1 MNDYLNDI
9 MNSGKP
15 KLGDDGYM
23 TSAEEASQAIQE
35 APMYKALD
43 DQLVRYGKGLEEREK
58 QYNQYQSDRISA
70 FDYLQ
75 KKKDEKGW
83 KGLSPHQKNFYRNN
97 YQTIIPNKFDLDSQ
111 GTLQGELPTVY
122 VGASRYKGKGEDI
135 TMNQIVDDGLAITGS
150 ILTDVAETLETPY
163 AAAAHLI
170 DKDKGRE
177 SDWRDIF
184 PQMIRNNPGIG
195 FGRNTEQ
202 KQIMKAITS
211 PEYVAKN
218 PWKSMAAEIFIP
230 GMPAGWGGK
239 GWKAAKAAK
248 KLADEEALLRI
259 AKHNF
264 ADDTFD
270 DIASEILPELTK
282 LDETW
287 KTADDIWNAG
297 LLPDSQ
303 MDEAIENLDDIALN
317 QGKKIENQTL
327 ADKAG
332 LDHVDK
338 FPNTKYTDT
347 KENLE
352 LRDEIDGIKKT
363 LAYRAGLDKSQYNP
377 TDDLETL
384 NTEEGYEIWKRRKKS
399 NDDLFL
405 RLRNSQNEL
414 LKNYGID
421 MHSLPNFPKF
431 GNTPLSNPAKN
442 KFDKQPEIE
451 ELRDKFIDK
460 ITNSEPKPDNPMF
473 PDWKTEYTEMK
484 GSSRWKEKG
493 EFNWYDFRQNETDLY
508 GSGVKKTWRKSNQ
521 PEDIRPTNKLLDEE
535 AAEMTEYHLDKT
547 RQYYNRKKL
556 VGEKQK
562 DADDYFLELMNDHQS
577 NYNDY
582 NDKNYDELFEA
593 AKEVFRADKRAQF
606 VRSFPGDTYD
616 FDIIS
621 QGSRYAEEELHW
633 TIRYG
638 AQWKEKKKTVEK
650 LKEKGEDVSALE
662 GSTFFDQAKI
672 DFIEMTRLKLNSDRL
687 NMNEGL
693 FEGIE
698 HFRPDQPKY
707 YSEGFEKAHKAEVK
721 NIKEN
726 PSYKWKDRKG
736 GHNEEDFLWW
746 QASDYGRDKSKKNYM
761 DLVNKQ
767 NAKKK
772 KLDDDIEFLGLAI
785 KHQDSELEHMREVYP
800 SYEDEIEDMAY
811 KAYKKIQDEP
821 WRTEEMLK
829 FGDAEHMHINFV
841 ESLKKGFT
849 PDDYAKRKE
858 KFFKLEDIK
867 SGRKDKEKKMAK
879 LLKERNAFNQSK
891 GDIIK
896 ATEKELSISKVRNDK
911 MQKNKHAHGE
921 TKKHSQRYVDY
932 LEKKLKA
939 QKSQYTQQGTPL
951 DKSTEKQIPFVLE
964 PQKKLPSK
972 TPVDKVEKELDDA
985 LKLFEKTEKDKNIIP
1000 DLTKKMEIPEP
1011 ELRVDKKKV
1020 DKNTKKKNIDPDK
1033 PTYRFGGIVPK
1044 FHDGG
1049 KVHKHP
1055 HKKKPIYEPVDYGS
1069 LIPGGMKYPEQ
1080 ESTRV
1085 EKPVIDPKKMNKL
1098 KWEDKGVD
1106 VGELIAKKKA
1116 IQSGYKDVLFDNDNW
1131 DEDPTIEQ
1139 QKQTMESSKA
1149 WFTKWNNSDMAKDM
1163 LTASYAS
1170 DPDLDPKTA
1179 RARALDNLE
1188 DRNTNLQNLNTIT
1201 PYKST
1206 TTLGKMYGG
1215 DVHQKEENKY
1225 KLFPG
1230 MDNQMSMNERVLHG
1244 FTSAFNNPTLTKDGK
1259 VDWKKKKEEIIKT
1272 FPDPYN
1278 KEKASEMT
1286 ERRLENLL
1294 TAKLYRDLYKDPANI
1309 EELKDDA
1316 KKASII
1322 RRADRNK
1329 GESFRTDRWDNTF
1342 NEKMN
1347 KIYLTN
1353 KSNPS
1358 TAFHETGHVNTD
1370 ASALIPNQDIRTIQ
1384 EEMPSNLNRPSED
1397 RLEDIIVRQK
1407 EDGTFFKS
1415 NPTDYIP
1422 NIAEWWIRIA
1432 RMRKEAEMLNKKGF
1446 NIYNPFKSK
1455 ATMHDVEQLKKSSN
1469 NDIKQIFQNYSNEHI
1484 LKGLNTVAER
1494 NNNKT
1499 DKYKNI
1505 S

>member
-9 MNSGKP
+9 MNSSKP

-23 TSAEEASQAIQE
+23 TSEEEASQAIQQ

-97 YQTIIPNKFDLDSQ
+97 YQTIIPNRFDLDNQ

-135 TMNQIVDDGLAITGS
+135 TMNQIVNDGLAITGS
-150 ILTDVAETLETPY
+150 VLTDVAETLEVPY

-184 PQMIRNNPGIG
+184 PHTIRKNPIVG
-195 FGRNTEQ
+195 FGKNTEQ

-211 PEYVAKN
+211 PEWVDKN
-218 PWKSMAAEIFIP
+218 PWKSLGAEIFIP
-230 GMPAGWGGK
+230 GFPANWGGK
-239 GWKAAKAAK
+239 GWKASKAAK
-248 KLADEEALLRI
+248 KLADEEALRRI

-264 ADDTFD
+264 TEDITDDLV
-270 DIASEILPELTK
+270 SEVMPEFTK

-287 KTADDIWNAG
+287 KTADDIWKAG
-297 LLPDSQ
+297 LLPDSEI
-303 MDEAIENLDDIALN
+303 DDAIENLDDIALN

-327 ADKAG
+327 AEKAG
-332 LDHVDK
+332 LDNIDK
-338 FPNTKYTDT
+338 FPNTKYKDT

-363 LAYRAGLDKSQYNP
+363 LAYRAGLEKSQYNP

-405 RLRNSQNEL
+405 RLRNRQNEL
-414 LKNYGID
+414 LNNYGID

-431 GNTPLSNPAKN
+431 GKTPLSNPAKH

-460 ITNSEPKPDNPMF
+460 ITNSEPKPENPMF

-484 GSSRWKEKG
+484 GRSK
-493 EFNWYDFRQNETDLY
+493 FNWFDFRQNETDLY

-535 AAEMTEYHLDKT
+535 AAEMTEYYLDKT

-577 NYNDY
+577 GM
-582 NDKNYDELFEA
+582 DKPYQNWDELFEA

-616 FDIIS
+616 FDTLP
-621 QGSRYAEEELHW
+621 QGFMNAEEELQW
-633 TIRYG
+633 TIRFG
-638 AQWKEKKKTVEK
+638 ARWKEAKKDVAKMKREARAR
-650 LKEKGEDVSALE
+650 GENTIFEHYTPNKVFLE
-662 GSTFFDQAKI
+662 QEKI
-672 DFIEMTRLKLNSDRL
+672 DFIEKMRLKLNSDRL

-707 YSEGFEKAHKAEVK
+707 YSEGFEKAHKAKVK

-726 PSYKWKDRKG
+726 PTHKWKDRKG

-746 QASDYGRDKSKKNYM
+746 QASDYGRDKNKKNYM

-800 SYEDEIEDMAY
+800 SYEDEVKDMAEN
-811 KAYKKIQDEP
+811 AYKRMMGITDNEFKVE
-821 WRTEEMLK
+821 
-829 FGDAEHMHINFV
+829 GMHNEFIEAV
-841 ESLKKGFT
+841 KHGFT

-858 KFFKLEDIK
+858 KFFKSEDIK
-867 SGRKDKEKKMAK
+867 SGRKDKEKKMGN
-879 LLKERNAFNQSK
+879 LLKERDAFNQSK

-896 ATEKELSISKVRNDK
+896 ATEKELAISKVRNDK
-911 MQKNKHAHGE
+911 MQKNQHVPGD
-921 TKKHSQRYVDY
+921 TKKHSQRYIDF
-932 LEKKLKA
+932 LERKLKA
-939 QKSQYTQQGTPL
+939 QKSRYTQQGTPL
-951 DKSTEKQIPFVLE
+951 DKSTEKHIPFVLE
-964 PQKKLPSK
+964 PQKKIATPSK

-1011 ELRVDKKKV
+1011 ELKVDKKKV

-1033 PTYRFGGIVPK
+1033 PTYRFGGVVPK

-1069 LIPGGMKYPEQ
+1069 LIPGGMKYPDL

-1085 EKPVIDPKKMNKL
+1085 EKTIIDPKKMNKL

-1106 VGELIAKKKA
+1106 VGDLIPKRKPIHSGHTDELFA
-1116 IQSGYKDVLFDNDNW
+1116 DDNW
-1131 DEDPTIEQ
+1131 DKNPTIEQ
-1139 QKQTMESSKA
+1139 QKKTMESSKA
-1149 WFTKWNNSDMAKDM
+1149 WYRRWNNSDMAKDM

-1179 RARALDNLE
+1179 RARALDNLR

-1201 PYKST
+1201 PYLKGTGNSI
-1206 TTLGKMYGG
+1206 GKMYGG
-1215 DVHQKEENKY
+1215 DVHQKESNPY

-1230 MDNQMSMNERVLHG
+1230 MGNQMSMNDRVL
-1244 FTSAFNNPTLTKDGK
+1244 NEYIKTLSPQFVFKNRKMTMGPPDE
-1259 VDWKKKKEEIIKT
+1259 DEIMKT
-1272 FPDPYN
+1272 FPAPEN
-1278 KEKASEMT
+1278 KMKRMDISQK
-1286 ERRLENLL
+1286 RFDNLL

-1309 EELKDDA
+1309 EELKEKARQA
-1316 KKASII
+1316 KIMRDVK
-1322 RRADRNK
+1322 RDK
-1329 GESFRTDRWDNTF
+1329 GETFRSTDWDMSF
-1342 NEKMN
+1342 NESSN
-1347 KIYLTN
+1347 KIYLSEQSGPT
-1353 KSNPS
+1353 

-1370 ASALIPNQDIRTIQ
+1370 ASALIPNQDIRTLQ
-1384 EEMPSNLNRPSED
+1384 EEMPASLNRPGEKKM
-1397 RLEDIIVRQK
+1397 ENIIIREKDDGSYFIANPSDYVPNPEEEWVR
-1407 EDGTFFKS
+1407 FK
-1415 NPTDYIP
+1415 
-1422 NIAEWWIRIA
+1422 
-1432 RMRKEAEMLNKKGF
+1432 RMQFEAEKLNKKGF
-1446 NIYNPFKSK
+1446 KIYNPFKEK
-1455 ATMHDVEQLKKSSN
+1455 ATMHDVQQLKKSSN
-1469 NDIKQIFQNYSNEHI
+1469 SNIKDLFRHYSDEYI
-1484 LKGLNTVAER
+1484 LKVLNTVAER
-1494 NNNKT
+1494 SNNKT